1 MTLFLHF
8 LPEILQE
15 IAKYIYLRRFETRK
29 NVLISDLRHPFGDL
43 DESKFDNFNNSLA
56 FVSKLGQ
63 KNEQ

>member
-43 DESKFDNFNNSLA
+43 DE
-56 FVSKLGQ
+56 
-63 KNEQ
+63 